1 VAPHRTGS
9 TAPRDAL
16 SAAPR
21 PLGGPLYRRPL
32 VLDIL
37 FDLALLS
44 FSSLAFALSFP
55 GFASP
60 NGWFPLAYVALA
72 PLFLVA
78 RRARWAATP
87 FYGVFFGWLSYLL
100 YNYWLG
106 RFHPLTLFVVP
117 PIHAAYF
124 LVLLPLLKLADAAFP
139 VHGYAVQALLW
150 ICYERFLKTEGFLA
164 YSYGNLGYS
173 QWQFLPL
180 VRTAAL
186 WGVWGV
192 SAVVVFPSAL
202 LAAALR
208 GGLRRLGANLR
219 RRAVPAA
226 AWVVVLAA
234 AVGYGVATKV
244 DFEGVRRWK
253 VALVQQNM
261 DPWKGGVR
269 AYAAGLERLLRQS
282 DAALAE
288 NPELVVWSETAF
300 VPAIDWHT
308 RYRPSGES
316 YQLVRTLREYLDR
329 QTVPFLIGNDD
340 GQLAR
345 NAAGE
350 EVRVDYNA
358 AILFDRGRIVDTYRK
373 LHLVPFTENF
383 PFERQL
389 PGVVAWLKAADTHF
403 WQKGDRWTV
412 FEAGGV
418 RFSTPICFEDT
429 FGYLGA
435 GFFRRGAE
443 ALVNITNDAWSFSV
457 PGAMQHMTMAVFR
470 AAEARRS
477 VVRATNAG
485 ITCLIDPNGRV
496 LETLPAFTEG
506 VLVGEVPLYTGGT
519 TPYVRWG
526 DWFPLVA
533 AALLVPAAAWA
544 VVRRRRE
551 HRAAAIS

>member
-1 VAPHRTGS
+1 MAPN
-9 TAPRDAL
+9 
-16 SAAPR
+16 
-21 PLGGPLYRRPL
+21 RRAL

-37 FDLALLS
+37 LDLALLS
-44 FSSLAFALSFP
+44 LAALAFALSFP
-55 GFASP
+55 GFASET
-60 NGWFPLAYVALA
+60 GWFPLAYVALA

-78 RRARWAATP
+78 RRARWAAAP
-87 FYGVFFGWLSYLL
+87 FYGIFFGWLSYVLF
-100 YNYWLG
+100 NYWLG

-139 VHGYAVQALLW
+139 VHGYAVQVLLW
-150 ICYERFLKTEGFLA
+150 VCYERFLKTEGFLA
-164 YSYGNLGYS
+164 YSYGNLGYT

-202 LAAALR
+202 LGAALR
-208 GGLRRLGANLR
+208 DGLGGLAANLR
-219 RRAVPAA
+219 RRWVPAA
-226 AWVVVLAA
+226 AWAAVLAG
-234 AVGYGVATKV
+234 AVCWGIATKL
-244 DFEGVRRWK
+244 DLDGARRWK
-253 VALVQQNM
+253 VALVQQNI

-269 AYAAGLERLLRQS
+269 AYAASLERLLRQS
-282 DAALAE
+282 DAALAAH
-288 NPELVVWSETAF
+288 PDLDLVVWSETAF

-316 YQLVRTLREYLDR
+316 YQLVKALRDYLDR

-345 NAAGE
+345 TAAGE
-350 EVRVDYNA
+350 EIRVDYNA

-373 LHLVPFTENF
+373 LHLVPFTEHF
-383 PFERQL
+383 PFERRL
-389 PGVVAWLKAADTHF
+389 PGVAAWLRAADTHF

-418 RFSTPICFEDT
+418 KFSTPICFEDT
-429 FGYLGA
+429 FGYLGR
-435 GFFRRGAE
+435 GFIRRGAE

-470 AAEARRS
+470 AAEARRP

-496 LETLPAFTEG
+496 LERLPPFTEG
-506 VLVGEVPLYTGGT
+506 VLAGEVPLAAGPATLS
-519 TPYVRWG
+519 VRWG
-526 DWFPLVA
+526 DWLPIAA
-533 AALLVPAAAWA
+533 AALLAPAAAWA
-544 VVRRRRE
+544 VVRRRR
-551 HRAAAIS
+551 AARTAAGGSR

>member
-1 VAPHRTGS
+1 VAPHRTRS
-9 TAPRDAL
+9 AIPRAAL
-16 SAAPR
+16 PAAS
-21 PLGGPLYRRPL
+21 RRSL
-32 VLDIL
+32 ILDIL
-37 FDLALLS
+37 VDLTLLS
-44 FSSLAFALSFP
+44 LSSLAFALSFP

-60 NGWFPLAYVALA
+60 NGWFPLAYVALV

-124 LVLLPLLKLADAAFP
+124 LALLPLFKLADAAFP

-164 YSYGNLGYS
+164 YSYGTIGYS

-192 SAVVVFPSAL
+192 SAIVVFPSAL
-202 LAAALR
+202 LASALR
-208 GGLRRLGANLR
+208 DGLGRFAAELRRL
-219 RRAVPAA
+219 AVPAV
-226 AWVVVLAA
+226 AWAVVFAA
-234 AVGYGVATKV
+234 AVGYGAATKV
-244 DFEGVRRWK
+244 DLEGVRRWK

-288 NPELVVWSETAF
+288 DPELVVWSETAF

-316 YQLVRTLREYLDR
+316 YQLVRELREYLER

-345 NAAGE
+345 TGTGE

-358 AILFDRGRIVDTYRK
+358 ALLFDRGRLVDTYRK
-373 LHLVPFTENF
+373 LHLVPFTEDF
-383 PFERQL
+383 PFERTSCR
-389 PGVVAWLKAADTHF
+389 AWWRGSRRRTPTSGRKA
-403 WQKGDRWTV
+403 
-412 FEAGGV
+412 
-418 RFSTPICFEDT
+418 
-429 FGYLGA
+429 
-435 GFFRRGAE
+435 
-443 ALVNITNDAWSFSV
+443 
-457 PGAMQHMTMAVFR
+457 
-470 AAEARRS
+470 
-477 VVRATNAG
+477 
-485 ITCLIDPNGRV
+485 
-496 LETLPAFTEG
+496 
-506 VLVGEVPLYTGGT
+506 TGG
-519 TPYVRWG
+519 RCS
-526 DWFPLVA
+526 
-533 AALLVPAAAWA
+533 
-544 VVRRRRE
+544 RRAE
-551 HRAAAIS
+551 